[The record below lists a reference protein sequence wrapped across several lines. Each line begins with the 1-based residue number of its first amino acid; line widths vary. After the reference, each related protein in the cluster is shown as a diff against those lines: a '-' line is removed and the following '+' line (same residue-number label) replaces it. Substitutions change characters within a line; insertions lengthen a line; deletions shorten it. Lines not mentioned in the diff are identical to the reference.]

1 MLFLVSGTKSFLM
14 LKNLDKK
21 ELIFWGSILL
31 LSTLKITVGDVAFF
45 EKIFTLTESSQ
56 AQINWCKWSYHFFA
70 TFILF
75 AVIPAVVVKIVF
87 KKSLKDIGVTLG
99 DWKFGLSAF
108 VILCVVAAYPVY
120 NSSFNEEHLAFYP
133 LTTLATKTPLLFF
146 LWSLTYLPHYIGWEL
161 FFRGYIGFESKSRYG
176 TVVAIAIPT
185 LLTTLMHIG
194 KPSGELW
201 GALIMGVIM
210 GAITL
215 RSKSILWI
223 LLFHWY
229 LGILNSYFCG

>member
-1 MLFLVSGTKSFLM
+1 MKTL
-14 LKNLDKK
+14 NRN

-31 LSTLKITVGDVAFF
+31 LCTLKITVGDVSFF
-45 EKIFTLTESSQ
+45 ENSILPFGTNETETEPAS
-56 AQINWCKWSYHFFA
+56 IYNWIKWSYHFFA

-75 AVIPAVVVKIVF
+75 AVVPVVIVKTVL
-87 KKSLKDIGVTLG
+87 KKSLKDIGVCLG
-99 DWKFGLSAF
+99 DWKFGFSAF
-108 VILCVVAAYPVY
+108 VVLCLVAAYPVY
-120 NSSFNEEHLAFYP
+120 NSSLNEEHLQFYP
-133 LTTLATKTPLLFF
+133 LTTLATKTPLLFL

-176 TVVAIAIPT
+176 IAVAIAIPT

-201 GALIMGVIM
+201 GALVMGVIM

-215 RSKSILWI
+215 RARSILWI

-229 LGILNSYFCG
+229 LGILNSYFCGTA

>member
-1 MLFLVSGTKSFLM
+1 M
-14 LKNLDKK
+14 LKDLDKK

-31 LSTLKITVGDVAFF
+31 LCTLKITVGDVSFYDKLF
-45 EKIFTLTESSQ
+45 LVRISSTEASDS
-56 AQINWCKWSYHFFA
+56 ILGVYNWERWSYHFFS
-70 TFILF
+70 TFVLF
-75 AVIPAVVVKIVF
+75 AVIPAIIVKTVL
-87 KKSLKDIGVTLG
+87 KKSLKDVGICLG

-108 VILCVVAAYPVY
+108 IILCIVAAYPVY
-120 NSSFNEEHLAFYP
+120 NSSFSEEHMAFYP

-176 TVVAIAIPT
+176 TVVATAIPT

-201 GALIMGVIM
+201 GALILGIIM
-210 GAITL
+210 SAITF
-215 RSKSILWI
+215 RSRSILWI

-229 LGILNSYFCG
+229 LGILNSYFCGVA

>member
-1 MLFLVSGTKSFLM
+1 M
-14 LKNLDKK
+14 LKNIDRK

-31 LSTLKITVGDVAFF
+31 LCTLKVTVGDVSFF
-45 EKIFTLTESSQ
+45 DNLFYTNGPGPEEPYY
-56 AQINWCKWSYHFFA
+56 NWERWAYHFFS
-70 TFILF
+70 TFVLF
-75 AVIPAVVVKIVF
+75 AIVPVVLIKTVF
-87 KKSLKDIGVTLG
+87 KKSVKGIGVSIG
-99 DWKFGLSAF
+99 DWKFGLPAF
-108 VILCVVAAYPVY
+108 LILCAVSFYPVY

-133 LTTLATKTPLLFF
+133 LTELATQSPKLFLL
-146 LWSLTYLPHYIGWEL
+146 WCLTYLPHYLGWEL
-161 FFRGYIGFESKSRYG
+161 FFRGYVGFESKSRYG
-176 TVVAIAIPT
+176 IVAGIAIPT

-201 GALIMGVIM
+201 GALVMGIIMSVI
-210 GAITL
+210 TF